1 MPTKKPL
8 SPIRAIKAEIRTLD
22 RAQDKII
29 ADAAIEDRRLIRRYQ
44 KEMRKIDLAGSLLTR
59 SYNKKTQDISRNVDR
74 ELRTIKS
81 RRARLEARLA
91 AE

>member
-1 MPTKKPL
+1 MPAKKPL

-22 RAQDKII
+22 HAQDKII